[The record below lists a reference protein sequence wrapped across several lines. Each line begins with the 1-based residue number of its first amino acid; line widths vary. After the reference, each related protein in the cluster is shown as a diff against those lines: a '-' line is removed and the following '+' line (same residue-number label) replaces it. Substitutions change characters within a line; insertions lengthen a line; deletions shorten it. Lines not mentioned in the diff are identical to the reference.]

1 MWRNTSIG
9 VLLCITVQDHIFNCK
24 LLYSPVLKHV
34 WMEDPQFVA
43 WYSFLINPIATN
55 DLFHIDFSISLGQDT
70 PTWISQSCSK
80 GGTGSFIQPSATVPL
95 NMHKISWHL
104 PNVQHN
110 GYYWIHQN
118 AAPWRTISNP
128 LKNALIAYQRHFTQ
142 TLAFWYWL
150 EAIMDMKGCHVWT
163 HGAIPLHF
171 RYFGIHCVS
180 RRQEASCMHLLH
192 HHRVRPIIA
201 FQTNL
206 GSFPLKKGEVISL
219 KKLWIKSLWGCPSCT
234 SIFNSNLVM
243 LVVLMFSTVSM
254 HRIEFLRIHVYRHC
268 LWHCLAYWLSL
279 KDCTVD
285 WFHSFEV

>member
-110 GYYWIHQN
+110 GYYWIHQTRPLG
-118 AAPWRTISNP
+118 APFPIHWKMPWSLTSATS
-128 LKNALIAYQRHFTQ
+128 LKPWHFDTDWKPSWIWKDAMFELMAPYLC
-142 TLAFWYWL
+142 TSDTSGFTAFHDVRKL
-150 EAIMDMKGCHVWT
+150 PACTCCTTTVFARSLPSKLTSV
-163 HGAIPLHF
+163 LF
-171 RYFGIHCVS
+171 LS
-180 RRQEASCMHLLH
+180 K
-192 HHRVRPIIA
+192 RVRW
-201 FQTNL
+201 
-206 GSFPLKKGEVISL
+206 SHWRSYE
-219 KKLWIKSLWGCPSCT
+219 
-234 SIFNSNLVM
+234 
-243 LVVLMFSTVSM
+243 
-254 HRIEFLRIHVYRHC
+254 
-268 LWHCLAYWLSL
+268 
-279 KDCTVD
+279 
-285 WFHSFEV
+285 